1 MALIEING
9 LYKSF
14 GKSEILTDINLDI
27 EESKVLALIGP
38 TGSGKTTLLRQ
49 IDLLDQ
55 PTRGSIFF
63 HGEDISRLSSREKIQ
78 VRRRMAMV
86 FQKPVMFSSSVY
98 ENVAYG
104 LKVRGKGDSR
114 DDVLRTLEQ
123 VRLSGYE
130 YRSATTLSGGEM
142 QRIALARAMVIKPE
156 VLLLDEPT
164 ANLDPKSASAIDDL
178 IERLAHGGTT
188 VIIAS
193 HNMPECRRLANKVV
207 VLVKGRITRTGRPN
221 DIQPDYGSSVVF
233 LDSIDPPV
241 RVERI

>member
-1 MALIEING
+1 MALIEIKG

-14 GKSEILTDINLDI
+14 GKSEILNDINLDV
-27 EESKVLALIGP
+27 EEGKVLALIGP
-38 TGSGKTTLLRQ
+38 TGSGKTSLLRL
-49 IDLLDQ
+49 IDTLDQ

-63 HGEDISRLSSREKIQ
+63 HGEDICRFSSKEKLL

-86 FQKPVMFSSSVY
+86 FQKPVMFSRSVY

-104 LKVRGKGDSR
+104 LKVRGKRSSR
-114 DDVLRTLEQ
+114 DDVLNTIEE
-123 VRLSGYE
+123 VGLSEYE
-130 YRSATTLSGGEM
+130 SRSAATLSGGEM

-164 ANLDPKSASAIDDL
+164 ANLDPRSAYAIDDL
-178 IERLAHGGTT
+178 IGRLAQSGTT

-193 HNMPECRRLANKVV
+193 HNMAECRRLANKVV

-221 DIQPDYGSSVVF
+221 DIQNYVQPAG
-233 LDSIDPPV
+233 IP
-241 RVERI
+241 